1 MILLSA
7 LIGPPIMELFSTEP
21 NKDLIFNAYSIPF
34 ANSESWVKAAFTA
47 FFNNCWSPRWY
58 TDGRQIQSIE
68 AIVQTQSP
76 DTVVSDTNNTAGAY
90 AWDIRFNTTGGSDPM
105 SPNPCHQRFYYRP
118 SDTWH
123 YSDRAAD
130 DCSDRTDMLMGYDN
144 SGPESVGVST
154 GTFTNF
160 DSGTVPEATWE
171 LQNTSKCMGSDCQ
184 AFRIYQKVGET
195 KPYKIVAFDCATG
208 AVAGAEYF
216 TTRKEADSKGS
227 EWVMSQHTNGNH
239 NTTGCTDQNL
249 DATGDNGSELCDD
262 SNASVLADGSCG
274 PCNTGYLLENDIC
287 TDADDIA
294 DDDEDDT
301 GKLKYILWGGGALLG
316 LLVLKKIAS

>member
-7 LIGPPIMELFSTEP
+7 LLGTPIELFGTEP
-21 NKDLIFNAYSIPF
+21 NKDLVFHAYSVPF
-34 ANSESWVKAAFTA
+34 ANTESWVKAAFTA

-76 DTVVSDTNNTAGAY
+76 DTAVSDTNNTEGSY
-90 AWDIRFNTTGGSDPM
+90 AWDIRFNTTGIQEPVTSQGVTTPAQ

-118 SDTWH
+118 STYGGDSPWE

-160 DSGTVPEATWE
+160 DSGTIPEATWE

-184 AFRIYQKVGET
+184 AFRIYQKVGLYPKVQEIRSSH
-195 KPYKIVAFDCATG
+195 PY
-208 AVAGAEYF
+208 
-216 TTRKEADSKGS
+216 
-227 EWVMSQHTNGNH
+227 Q
-239 NTTGCTDQNL
+239 
-249 DATGDNGSELCDD
+249 
-262 SNASVLADGSCG
+262 
-274 PCNTGYLLENDIC
+274 
-287 TDADDIA
+287 
-294 DDDEDDT
+294 
-301 GKLKYILWGGGALLG
+301 KLKN
-316 LLVLKKIAS
+316 

>member
-160 DSGTVPEATWE
+160 ASGTVPEATWE
-171 LQNTSKCMGSDCQ
+171 LQNTSKCMDSDCQ

-208 AVAGAEYF
+208 VVAGAEYF
-216 TTRKEADSKGS
+216 TTRNEADSKGS

-249 DATGDNGSELCDD
+249 DATGDNGSEPCDD

-274 PCNTGYLLENDIC
+274 PCNTGYILENDIC
-287 TDADDIA
+287 TESDDD
-294 DDDEDDT
+294 DDDEDAT
-301 GKLKYILWGGGALLG
+301 GKLKYILWIGGALLG
-316 LLVLKKIAS
+316 LLVLKKIAA